1 MTLTF
6 HHITPHHTHA
16 FFSPRP
22 TPTPNP
28 KHAHRRREDAAE
40 QREAATSAEDLNQ
53 DVVGGRI
60 PRTLLKLLTYC
71 RVSDKA
77 TCEVLLELGKVK
89 VNGEV
94 CDDPVRLVS
103 RLVEP
108 RQSRRVRLDR
118 VGLFVG
124 CRLSVGVGG

>member
-1 MTLTF
+1 MCVVGRAAVSSLQL
-6 HHITPHHTHA
+6 PPSPNHHTVHQ
-16 FFSPRP
+16 SIHQP
-22 TPTPNP
+22 TT
-28 KHAHRRREDAAE
+28 HREGAAE
-40 QREAATSAEDLNQ
+40 QRAAATSAEDLNE

-94 CDDPVRLVS
+94 CDNPVELVS
-103 RLVEP
+103 R
-108 RQSRRVRLDR
+108 
-118 VGLFVG
+118 
-124 CRLSVGVGG
+124 